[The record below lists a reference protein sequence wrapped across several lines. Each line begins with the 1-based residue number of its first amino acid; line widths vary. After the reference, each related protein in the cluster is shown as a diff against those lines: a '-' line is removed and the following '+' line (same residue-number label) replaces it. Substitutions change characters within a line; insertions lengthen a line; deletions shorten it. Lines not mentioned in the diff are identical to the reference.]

1 MIRYFRYYCSR
12 QPDCFF
18 GSLSHL
24 PSMKILIP
32 ILLLFLIITGCQKK
46 NKNDLSPT
54 PKPQA
59 SILSESPVTE
69 NPDSLY
75 RKGKDAQMSHDIEE
89 ATAIY
94 RKILEKD
101 PGYFKARKRLG
112 EVYYMIGEYEPA
124 IREFKRVLEDNPT
137 DSGAVRSNLILCYL
151 AVDRPENAMK
161 YISPEID
168 RYSRWGTHY
177 SFKAQALYS
186 MFMLSDS
193 KEEKTKLLSEI
204 KRQLNKGTE
213 DCEPE
218 LGRAMLKASLA
229 LFNGDKNEI
238 KLNFRKALLDDNTGR
253 DRVSIL
259 FLLGALEAEEGNN
272 KESLQ
277 RFKEALDLMEKAN
290 TLEFQNF
297 MDGFYSLWALE
308 TYGENKSRMTVEEI
322 KNLMERIPGGIREPE
337 MKDFIGHA
345 ENYLKAKNLSNYR
358 EALTHLQA
366 MENSIKDESI
376 EGDYFYDGIYKPFI
390 MNMLYGRMSE
400 TAGKTGDK
408 KLQKYYND
416 EAIKVKKEKF
426 PR

>member
-1 MIRYFRYYCSR
+1 
-12 QPDCFF
+12 
-18 GSLSHL
+18 
-24 PSMKILIP
+24 MKISNNLTIYFTVVF
-32 ILLLFLIITGCQKK
+32 ILLFFITGCQQRHS
-46 NKNDLSPT
+46 NGTSPAPSLKPSVSSDT
-54 PKPQA
+54 PGTNV
-59 SILSESPVTE
+59 E
-69 NPDSLY
+69 PDDINALY
-75 RKGKDAQMSHDIEE
+75 QKGKDAQMAHDIEE
-89 ATAIY
+89 AAAIY
-94 RKILEKD
+94 KKILEKD

-124 IREFKRVLEDNPT
+124 IREFKKVLEDNPS
-137 DSGAVRSNLILCYL
+137 DPGAVRSNLILCYL

-204 KRQLNKGTE
+204 RTQLTKGTG

-218 LGRAMLKASLA
+218 FGRSMLKASLS
-229 LFNGDKNEI
+229 LFNGDKNGI
-238 KLNFRKALLDDNTGR
+238 IQNFRQALLDENTGR

-259 FLLGALEAEEGNN
+259 FLLGALEAEMG
-272 KESLQ
+272 KT
-277 RFKEALDLMEKAN
+277 KEASDRFREVLDLMNKAE

-308 TYGENKSRMTVEEI
+308 IYGGHPGKLSV
-322 KNLMERIPGGIREPE
+322 KNINDLVERIPGGIREPE
-337 MKDFIGHA
+337 MKEFIGHI
-345 ENYLKAKNLSNYR
+345 EKYLESEKKGDFK
-358 EALTHLQA
+358 EALTNLQA

-390 MNMLYGRMSE
+390 MNMLYFKMSG
-400 TAGKTGDK
+400 TAGKAGETKLEKEFGK
-408 KLQKYYND
+408 KAQ
-416 EAIKVKKEKF
+416 EMMKKKF
-426 PR
+426 PQ